1 MFNDNDFNGS
11 FHSHGFY
18 KHNWYVSILQIFCLL
33 WRHVLLA
40 TQPYNDVMRY
50 SQIMS
55 SFSPDIIWHHTFFLS
70 LPTIIPTL
78 CCSDLLLKWLL
89 VIPVISWHNF
99 QSSATYLPSP
109 HLFPTKQSC
118 PLTTSSFSPYQT
130 PRALFPKA
138 PLPIFSLKNRLR
150 LRLWQTIINTKSIF
164 GCQLQNKSQTD
175 TAGQKT
181 KGEISWRIWK
191 NPDSR

>member
-1 MFNDNDFNGS
+1 MFNGNDFNGS

-18 KHNWYVSILQIFCLL
+18 KHYWYVSILQIYCLL

-55 SFSPDIIWHHTFFLS
+55 SFSPDII
-70 LPTIIPTL
+70 

-109 HLFPTKQSC
+109 RLFPTKQSC

-150 LRLWQTIINTKSIF
+150 LRLWQAIINTKSIF